1 MTASASGPSRSEAAE
16 GALGLYPF
24 LAAGGERDLAS
35 VMAEVRRSSAEKAE
49 EIVELRCLL
58 MAECGDRLAACA
70 EAMAQHFAVGGRLFT
85 FGNGGSSTD
94 AAGLATA
101 FLNPL
106 RGRPLPALCL
116 TGDSA
121 VLTALSNDVS
131 FEVVFARQ
139 IAALGR
145 PGDIALGLSTSGG
158 SANVGAGLE
167 AAAQRG
173 MLTVAMAGYSGGR
186 LGELDCLDHLFAVP
200 SASVHRIQ
208 EAQTT
213 LYHVLWELVTRALE
227 EISGPAA
234 GTAAGTDG
242 PGGRP

>member
-1 MTASASGPSRSEAAE
+1 MTASDSGLGRAGAA
-16 GALGLYPF
+16 ADPLGLYPF
-24 LAAGGERDLAS
+24 LGSGAPGGLDA
-35 VMAEVRRSSAEKAE
+35 VTAEVRRSTAEKAE
-49 EIVELRCLL
+49 EIVGLRRLL
-58 MAECGDRLAACA
+58 LAECGDALAACA
-70 EAMAQHFAVGGRLFT
+70 AAMAERFAAGGRLFT

-101 FLNPL
+101 FLRPV
-106 RGRPLPALCL
+106 RGPSLPALCL

-139 IAALGR
+139 LAALGR

-158 SANVGAGLE
+158 SPNVASAVR
-167 AAAQRG
+167 AAAEGG

-186 LGELDCLDHLFAVP
+186 LGELDVLDHLFAVP

-227 EISGPAA
+227 ETSGPGA
-234 GTAAGTDG
+234 GTAAGTE
-242 PGGRP
+242 RPRR